1 MSDDNSSKQMFATGT
16 QNNVSSGHMK
26 AINFVLDNRRRREK
40 VPDLFNGENVEWADY
55 VWTSVNMEQMVRK
68 QNSDRTRNEFIVFC
82 FYVIWPVISWQIMN
96 L

>member
-40 VPDLFNGENVEWADY
+40 VPALFNGENVEWADY
-55 VWTSVNMEQMVRK
+55 VCHFEQV
-68 QNSDRTRNEFIVFC
+68 S
-82 FYVIWPVISWQIMN
+82 IWSKWSESKTATEPAMSLLCSASM
-96 L
+96 